1 MGSMAATTPVQPIQ
15 PPPAYGNLITI
26 LSIDGGGVRGIIPGA
41 ILSFLE
47 AQLQELDGKNAR
59 IADYFDVIAGTS
71 TGGLVTAMLTAPDAD
86 NRPLYAAKDIVPFYL
101 DNCPKIFPQSSGP
114 WNVVEK
120 SVAGLTGP
128 KYDGKYLHELLQ
140 EKLRDTQLHQT
151 LTNVVIPTFDV
162 KLLQPIIFSSYK
174 LKRDPTKDALLS
186 DICIGTSAAP
196 TFLPA
201 HYFETKGEKTRE
213 YNLIDGGVCANNPTL
228 VAVTEVSAEMVQQNP
243 DFFTVKPTD
252 YGRFLVISL
261 GTGSAKHEHRYDAE
275 SAAKWGVA
283 GWLLNG
289 GSNPLI
295 DIFSQSSAD
304 MVDFHLSVVFQASL
318 SEKNYLRIQHNSL
331 TGDEASVDVST
342 KKNLANLVK
351 AGEEVLNQ
359 PVSRVNLETG
369 SFEPA
374 GEGTNKEA
382 LVRFAKKLSD
392 ERKRRLMRSPNT
404 AA

>member
-1 MGSMAATTPVQPIQ
+1 
-15 PPPAYGNLITI
+15 
-26 LSIDGGGVRGIIPGA
+26 
-41 ILSFLE
+41 
-47 AQLQELDGKNAR
+47 
-59 IADYFDVIAGTS
+59 
-71 TGGLVTAMLTAPDAD
+71 MLTAPDAD